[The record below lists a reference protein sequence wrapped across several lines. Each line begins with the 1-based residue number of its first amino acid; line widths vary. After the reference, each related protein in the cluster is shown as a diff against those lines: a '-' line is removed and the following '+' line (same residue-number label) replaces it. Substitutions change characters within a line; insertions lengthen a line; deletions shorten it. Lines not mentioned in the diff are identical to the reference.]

1 MKKPTWITVVGVLGI
16 VFGIFGLIGSG
27 QVAAM
32 PTFLQWQRRMFD
44 SFPVAPAAAD
54 QQNLEQFQQAM
65 RMFLGDQPSWFGPAC
80 IALGVIGL
88 AINGLYVFAGVS
100 LLQLKPNSARLFSRV
115 LGASIALGIV
125 RALVMMNGY
134 SFMAIPMLMSGLV
147 GVVLDVIL
155 LVVIVTSD
163 KSTIGQPATA

>member
-16 VFGIFGLIGSG
+16 VFGIFGLFGSG

-32 PTFLQWQRRMFD
+32 PTILQWQRRMFD
-44 SFPVAPAAAD
+44 SFPVAQAAD
-54 QQNLEQFQQAM
+54 RQNLEQFQQTM

-80 IALGVIGL
+80 IALGIIGL
-88 AINGLYVFAGVS
+88 GMNGLYVFASVS

-125 RALVMMNGY
+125 RVLVMMKGY
-134 SFMAIPMLMSGLV
+134 SFMAIPTLMGGLV
-147 GVVLDVIL
+147 GVVLDIIL
-155 LVVIVTSD
+155 LVVIATSD
-163 KSTIGQPATA
+163 TSTLGQPATA